1 METKILVFIVIG
13 LVVGS
18 GLGYMGDIVV
28 TEPKINSLN
37 QKITNLET
45 NVTSARENMFIKKFI
60 CKDFPFIRISII
72 LYLSSFEGSKK

>member
-37 QKITNLET
+37 QKITNFET
-45 NVTSARENMFIKKFI
+45 NVTSLNEKNNALAGQYARAHGPRKT
-60 CKDFPFIRISII
+60 RIHVQP
-72 LYLSSFEGSKK
+72 SS